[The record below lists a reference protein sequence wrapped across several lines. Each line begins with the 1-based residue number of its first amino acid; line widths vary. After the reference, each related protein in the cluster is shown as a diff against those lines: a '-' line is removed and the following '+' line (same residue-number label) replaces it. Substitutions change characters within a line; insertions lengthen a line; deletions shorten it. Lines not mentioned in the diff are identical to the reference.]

1 MRFGPALSWR
11 TTRSGRSTGTRRADP
26 TDWARRCHASGP
38 SPSARPRAGASRSGA
53 RRLRAVDGSAP
64 DAAGAWILE
73 AVSVMLPIA
82 VVALFVIA
90 MSERLADRA
99 GVVAP
104 VLLLVLGTGVAAIP
118 AVPAM
123 HADPD
128 IILEVI
134 LPGLL
139 HASAVKMPMPEFRRN
154 LGPIAT
160 LSVLLV
166 ALSAVVV
173 GTVLHTLVPGLG
185 LAAAIA
191 LGAVVSPTDAVAT
204 SIVRRAGV
212 SQRIIAVFEG
222 EGLVNDASALVI
234 MSSALAAGSGP
245 ITAGRVVDGFCWA
258 VLSAV
263 VVGLPLGHGM
273 LWLRARGSSTTA
285 DMLPSLATPY
295 AAFLVVERLGGSGL
309 IAAVVRG
316 LVESHRS
323 SSALEAAQRSTNQAT
338 WAEISLVLESSVFLL
353 MGLQLPAALA
363 DEQDVPPTRAV
374 VLALLL
380 VVRALVVAL
389 MLAAARPP
397 FVPAREAQ
405 AGRRARPHDGL
416 AQPAR
421 APRLAPEPPQGGA
434 PHPAHGA
441 DAVGH
446 RPLRAGAPRRPGGRD
461 HRLGR
466 HAGRRDRRRRAD
478 AAERAA
484 RAHGDDPH
492 RLLRRR
498 DLPRAAGRHP
508 GALRRRGAPG
518 RRRSGLRRGEGRAA
532 PGHACGGLRVPVP
545 EELKEALDDLRAAAA
560 AHGGAGEGADEET
573 ERVSRAQNL
582 LGRAGV
588 AGRLP
593 ADRRLAELAG
603 RHALEVIDAQ
613 RRALLAV
620 NQTGRYSPAAL
631 TGILRVLDAD
641 QAGLELRMRV

>member
-1 MRFGPALSWR
+1 MADDRER
-11 TTRSGRSTGTRRADP
+11 TKHRDAPGRSHRLGPTVPRIRPLALRPSSGGRVEVGTRRP
-26 TDWARRCHASGP
+26 
-38 SPSARPRAGASRSGA
+38 
-53 RRLRAVDGSAP
+53 RAVDGSAP
-64 DAAGAWILE
+64 AAAGAWTLD
-73 AVSVMLPIA
+73 AVSVMLLIA

-104 VLLLVLGTGVAAIP
+104 VLLLVLGAGVAAVP

-128 IILEVI
+128 IILVVI

-139 HASAVKMPMPEFRRN
+139 YASAVKMPMLEFRRN
-154 LGPIAT
+154 LGPIAI

-173 GTVLHTLVPGLG
+173 GAVLHALVPGLG
-185 LAAAIA
+185 LPAAIA
-191 LGAVVSPTDAVAT
+191 LGAIVSPTDAVAT

-212 SQRIIAVFEG
+212 SQRIIAVLEG

-234 MSSALAAGSGP
+234 MSSALAASSGS
-245 ITAGRVVDGFCWA
+245 ITAGRVVGGFCWA

-263 VVGLPLGHGM
+263 VVGLLLGHGM

-285 DMLPSLATPY
+285 DMLLSLATPY
-295 AAFLVVERLGGSGL
+295 AAFLAVEHLGGSGL
-309 IAAVVRG
+309 IAAVVCG
-316 LVESHRS
+316 LVEGYRS
-323 SSALEAAQRSTNQAT
+323 SSALEAAQRSTNRAT

-374 VLALLL
+374 VLALVVLALLL

-389 MLAAARPP
+389 MLAAARHRSSRHVRRRPA
-397 FVPAREAQ
+397 VERALMTVWHNQREHHASRRSRRRVVRLIRRMERTLSDIDYYAQERLGAREGATIVWAGMRGAVTVAAAQ
-405 AGRRARPHDGL
+405 TLPSGLPGRTAMIL
-416 AQPAR
+416 IAFCVA
-421 APRLAPEPPQGGA
+421 AISLVLQGGT
-434 PHPAHGA
+434 
-441 DAVGH
+441 
-446 RPLRAGAPRRPGGRD
+446 
-461 HRLGR
+461 LGR
-466 HAGRRDRRRRAD
+466 FVAGVRPAAAAPVS
-478 AAERAA
+478 AAERAEL
-484 RAHGDDPH
+484 H
-492 RLLRRR
+492 RVM
-498 DLPRAAGRHP
+498 RAA
-508 GALRRRGAPG
+508 A
-518 RRRSGLRRGEGRAA
+518 
-532 PGHACGGLRVPVP
+532 LRVPVP

-560 AHGGAGEGADEET
+560 AHGGDGEGADEET
-573 ERVSRAQNL
+573 ELVSRAQNL

-631 TGILRVLDAD
+631 TGMLRVLDAD

>member
-1 MRFGPALSWR
+1 M
-11 TTRSGRSTGTRRADP
+11 
-26 TDWARRCHASGP
+26 
-38 SPSARPRAGASRSGA
+38 
-53 RRLRAVDGSAP
+53 DGSAP

-118 AVPAM
+118 AVPAT

-139 HASAVKMPMPEFRRN
+139 HASAVKMPMPEVRRN

-234 MSSALAAGSGP
+234 MSSALAASSGS
-245 ITAGRVVDGFCWA
+245 ITAGRVVGGFCWA

-285 DMLPSLATPY
+285 DMLLSLATPY
-295 AAFLVVERLGGSGL
+295 AAFLAVEHLGGSGL
-309 IAAVVRG
+309 IAAVVCG
-316 LVESHRS
+316 LVEGYRS
-323 SSALEAAQRSTNQAT
+323 SSALEAAQRSTNRAT

-374 VLALLL
+374 VLALVVLALLL

-389 MLAAARPP
+389 MLAAARHRSSRHVRRRPA
-397 FVPAREAQ
+397 VERALMTVWHNQREHHASRRSRRRVVRLIQRMERTLSDIDHYAQERLGAREGATIVWAGMRGAVTVAAAQ
-405 AGRRARPHDGL
+405 TLPSGLPGRTAMIL
-416 AQPAR
+416 IAFCVA
-421 APRLAPEPPQGGA
+421 AISLVLQGGT
-434 PHPAHGA
+434 
-441 DAVGH
+441 
-446 RPLRAGAPRRPGGRD
+446 
-461 HRLGR
+461 LGR
-466 HAGRRDRRRRAD
+466 FVAGVRP
-478 AAERAA
+478 AAAAPVFAEERAEL
-484 RAHGDDPH
+484 H
-492 RLLRRR
+492 RVM
-498 DLPRAAGRHP
+498 RAA
-508 GALRRRGAPG
+508 A
-518 RRRSGLRRGEGRAA
+518 
-532 PGHACGGLRVPVP
+532 LRVPVP
-545 EELKEALDDLRAAAA
+545 EELREALDDLRAAAA
-560 AHGGAGEGADEET
+560 AHGGDGEGADEET
-573 ERVSRAQNL
+573 ELGSRAQNL

-603 RHALEVIDAQ
+603 RHVLEVIDAQ

-631 TGILRVLDAD
+631 TGMLRVLDAD

>member
-1 MRFGPALSWR
+1 M
-11 TTRSGRSTGTRRADP
+11 
-26 TDWARRCHASGP
+26 
-38 SPSARPRAGASRSGA
+38 
-53 RRLRAVDGSAP
+53 DGSAP

-118 AVPAM
+118 AVPAT

-139 HASAVKMPMPEFRRN
+139 HASAVKMPMPEVRRN

-389 MLAAARPP
+389 MLAAARHRSSRHVRRRPAVERALMTVWHNQREHHASRRSRRRVVRLIRRMERTLSDIDYYVQERLGTREGATIGWAGMRGAVTVAAAQTLP
-397 FVPAREAQ
+397 SGLPGRTAMILIAFCVAAISLGMQGGTLGRFVAGVHPAAAAPVFAEERAELHRVMREA
-405 AGRRARPHDGL
+405 A
-416 AQPAR
+416 
-421 APRLAPEPPQGGA
+421 
-434 PHPAHGA
+434 
-441 DAVGH
+441 
-446 RPLRAGAPRRPGGRD
+446 
-461 HRLGR
+461 
-466 HAGRRDRRRRAD
+466 
-478 AAERAA
+478 
-484 RAHGDDPH
+484 
-492 RLLRRR
+492 
-498 DLPRAAGRHP
+498 
-508 GALRRRGAPG
+508 
-518 RRRSGLRRGEGRAA
+518 
-532 PGHACGGLRVPVP
+532 LRVPVP
-545 EELKEALDDLRAAAA
+545 EELREALDDLCAAA
-560 AHGGAGEGADEET
+560 AHGGGGEGADEET
-573 ERVSRAQNL
+573 ELVSRAQNL
-582 LGRAGV
+582 LGRAGA

-613 RRALLAV
+613 RKALLAV
-620 NQTGRYSPAAL
+620 NRTGRYSPAAL
-631 TGILRVLDAD
+631 TGMLRILDAD
-641 QAGLELRMRV
+641 QAGLELRAGRCKRARGPAVGPRGVSRHRCSSTPERRPAGRGVRATMTDGT